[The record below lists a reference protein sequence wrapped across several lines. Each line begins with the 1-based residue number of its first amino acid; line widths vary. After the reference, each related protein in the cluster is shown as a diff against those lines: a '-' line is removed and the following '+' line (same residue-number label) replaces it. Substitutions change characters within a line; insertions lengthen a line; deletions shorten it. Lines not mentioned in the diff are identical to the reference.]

1 MSQPFARS
9 RSRLLVLFSSISALA
24 ACGGGGG
31 GDSGAAASAP
41 PSVPLTYADCMQNP
55 TGVTNTYLNSFR
67 PRRTWEAA
75 TFDGEAVTARKEYAS
90 TSGTAPPSRIWYYK
104 YDGSAGT
111 VTTVGH
117 EELNGA
123 GTVTLRERFSG
134 FVNGTL
140 AAGQS
145 ETVNYTVTT
154 LVPSGQADRSER
166 LTLSYDGNEVITLPG
181 GRVDSCKVTAT
192 TARVSGATVTPVSV
206 ETLHLAR
213 GLGFVKSYYK
223 PTFSGFTDHD
233 QTYLA
238 ELASTTG
245 ALSYGADTADVAP
258 GLTQCSAV
266 PVNGNFVVT
275 ASTPAEANDAV
286 ITTGTGTFNGAA
298 VRTEDVHNT
307 ASGYRTRGNHYDPNI
322 GYLRPVGSSLYGSTG
337 TLLVQMRT
345 QTGRPDLRSTPVLS
359 TVTYTETFA
368 VIFPTGG
375 GSSTSN
381 DSFTFEGY
389 AKITTPAGTFDTCK
403 VRFNYDDGRS
413 ETYWYASNLHWVRLE
428 SRTAAG
434 VRTTRELISR

>member
-1 MSQPFARS
+1 
-9 RSRLLVLFSSISALA
+9 LLFSSVSVLA

-31 GDSGAAASAP
+31 GDSGAAAAAP
-41 PSVPLTYADCMQNP
+41 PSAPLTYADCVQNP
-55 TGVTNTYLNSFR
+55 AGVTNTYLNSFR

-75 TFDGEAVTARKEYAS
+75 TFNGEAVTARKEYAS
-90 TSGTAPPSRIWYYK
+90 TTGTAPPTRIWYYK
-104 YDGSAGT
+104 YDASAGT
-111 VTTVGH
+111 VTTVGY
-117 EELNGA
+117 EELDGA

-154 LVPSGQADRSER
+154 LVPSGRPDRSER
-166 LTLSYDGNEVITLPG
+166 LTLSYDGNEVITLPN
-181 GRVDSCKVTAT
+181 GRVDSCKLTAT
-192 TARVSGATVTPVSV
+192 IARVSGTTVTPLSV

-223 PTFSGFTDHD
+223 PVFSGFTDHD
-233 QTYLA
+233 QTYLT

-245 ALSYGADTADVAP
+245 ALTYGADTADVAP

-266 PVNGNFVVT
+266 PLNGNFVVT
-275 ASTPAEANDAV
+275 ASTAAEANDAV
-286 ITTGTGTFNGAA
+286 ITTASGTFNGAA
-298 VRTEDVHNT
+298 VRTEAVHNT
-307 ASGYRTRGNHYDPNI
+307 ATGYRTRANHYDANV

-337 TLLVQMRT
+337 SLLVQMRT
-345 QTGRPDLRSTPVLS
+345 QTGRPDLRTTPALQ
-359 TVTYTETFA
+359 TVNYAETFA
-368 VIFPTGG
+368 VIFPSGG

-403 VRFNYDDGRS
+403 VRFDYGDGRS
-413 ETYWYASNLHWVRLE
+413 ETYWYAANLHWVRLE
-428 SRTAAG
+428 ARTAGG
-434 VRTTRELISR
+434 VRATRELISR